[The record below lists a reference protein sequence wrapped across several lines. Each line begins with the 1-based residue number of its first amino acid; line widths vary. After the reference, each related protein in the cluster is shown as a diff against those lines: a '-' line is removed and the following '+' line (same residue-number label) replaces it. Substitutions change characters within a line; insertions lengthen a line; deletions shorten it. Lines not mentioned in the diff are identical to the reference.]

1 MQRHPPHLQSPPH
14 DVLPSQILNASQS
27 HSPLCVPPLPPPL
40 GAQRG
45 FSPPAGA
52 AGCGGY
58 SCIWHQHLWWSRM
71 GGFVP
76 PPPPA
81 LPGRPGSS
89 PSRSDFLTLHF
100 YFLCFMNKIKRVN
113 SLSGIGCTSGTP
125 PHPPPRTTL
134 PPRRRLLQLVS
145 LWHTPLCMYRCVCVC
160 VCVWGWLC
168 VTPPPPCP
176 SNAEHLSV
184 LELLQDK
191 WFCFD
196 EIRSRALP
204 LSPSLPKQAAA
215 VGW

>member
-1 MQRHPPHLQSPPH
+1 MWGLQLHLAP
-14 DVLPSQILNASQS
+14 AS
-27 HSPLCVPPLPPPL
+27 VVVTN
-40 GAQRG
+40 
-45 FSPPAGA
+45 
-52 AGCGGY
+52 GGI
-58 SCIWHQHLWWSRM
+58 CA
-71 GGFVP
+71 

-168 VTPPPPCP
+168 VTPPPPPLVHLTQSICRCWSCFKTNGFVLMKSGAGRCP
-176 SNAEHLSV
+176 YPPPCPNRQQQWGGEVGAYNRGQQTHPGAWV
-184 LELLQDK
+184 GMGVQK
-191 WFCFD
+191 
-196 EIRSRALP
+196 P
-204 LSPSLPKQAAA
+204 PAAC
-215 VGW
+215 VGNNPGRCWQGQ

>member
-1 MQRHPPHLQSPPH
+1 MCPPSATSSWSPARLFPPSGSCRVWGLQLHLAP
-14 DVLPSQILNASQS
+14 AS
-27 HSPLCVPPLPPPL
+27 VVVTN
-40 GAQRG
+40 
-45 FSPPAGA
+45 
-52 AGCGGY
+52 GGI
-58 SCIWHQHLWWSRM
+58 CA
-71 GGFVP
+71 